1 VSAEVVR
8 RRDRPVVV
16 PIGIGAAWT
25 VAAVVYFT
33 GNATGLRHDKL
44 FHGGPPAPV
53 AIGAFAVGWV
63 LMVVA
68 VLVPSV
74 LPAVRQCG
82 RATAAWSNPE
92 RGPLAFIG
100 GYLAVW
106 VVFGLALLVFDHGVH
121 TVADAVPW
129 LGDRPWLVSA
139 ATLALAGGYELTRT
153 KDRWLDRC
161 RSAEVRFRP
170 AEQSLVVVFDA
181 GRNVGAASLVACW
194 GLMLVMFAEGV
205 ADLGVMAAL
214 AVTIGYEVRGRH
226 GAAAAK
232 AAGVVLLA
240 LAVVTLLVR

>member
-1 VSAEVVR
+1 VSAELVR
-8 RRDRPVVV
+8 RRDLPVVV
-16 PIGIGAAWT
+16 PIGIGAAWI
-25 VAAVVYFT
+25 VAAAVYFT

-44 FHGGPPAPV
+44 FHGGPSAPV
-53 AIGAFAVGWV
+53 AIVAFAVGWV
-63 LMVVA
+63 LTVVA
-68 VLVPSV
+68 VLLPSV

-82 RATAAWSNPE
+82 RTTAAWSTSE

-139 ATLALAGGYELTRT
+139 ATLLVAGVYELTRT
-153 KDRWLDRC
+153 KDRWLGRC
-161 RSAEVRFRP
+161 RSVEVRLRP

-181 GRNVGAASLVACW
+181 GRNVGAASLVTCW
-194 GLMLVMFAEGV
+194 ALMLVMFAEGV

-214 AVTIGYEVRGRH
+214 AVTIAYEMRGRH
-226 GAAAAK
+226 GVVATK
-232 AAGVVLLA
+232 AAGAVLLT
-240 LAVVTLLVR
+240 LAVVTLIVR